1 MIQRTRCR
9 MVPISQAAALP
20 SCSTLTGAELPQAK
34 KVLRLCVQGHFSSV
48 QLCDPVWPVA
58 CQASL
63 SGRGFLQ
70 ARILERIGQY
80 WLPFPSRA
88 SHFLLA

>member
-9 MVPISQAAALP
+9 MVPISPAAALP

-63 SGRGFLQ
+63 SGRGLSRQ
-70 ARILERIGQY
+70 EHWSMLANTVAM
-80 WLPFPSRA
+80 PF
-88 SHFLLA
+88 